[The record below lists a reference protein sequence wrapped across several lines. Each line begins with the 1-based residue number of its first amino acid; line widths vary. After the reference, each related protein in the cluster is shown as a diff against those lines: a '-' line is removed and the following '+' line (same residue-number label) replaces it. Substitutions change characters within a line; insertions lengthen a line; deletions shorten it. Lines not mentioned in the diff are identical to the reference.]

1 MEKMM
6 QDVINSELF
15 RQCFYG
21 TVIAFYGVVMIWI
34 MYSMWKDRPAKPV
47 EFKKGWDNL
56 EVSLVASVA
65 LSIGYFV
72 GYVVK

>member
-1 MEKMM
+1 MM
-6 QDVINSELF
+6 LDVINTELF

-21 TVIAFYGVVMIWI
+21 TVIAFYGVVMVWI
-34 MYSMWKDRPAKPV
+34 MYSMSKYQPV
-47 EFKKGWDNL
+47 KEDTIEKSWDHL
-56 EVSLVASVA
+56 EVALIASVA